1 MTITDNSR
9 TTAPRPVS
17 SLTRALSQVSLEE
30 QARPAKKAALSI
42 ASETLKAQQTRQIV
56 SYCNAIDREI
66 PLIQVNTRRALSTYL
81 VNNRIHDTGLLNQRQ
96 KNLCA
101 WTLLE
106 HAARGDSDFKKIYPA
121 MVGSYVGAAEKP
133 RFEALARSMNLNP
146 ANFIA

>member
-81 VNNRIHDTGLLNQRQ
+81 VNNQIHDTGLLNQRQ
-96 KNLCA
+96 KTCA
-101 WTLLE
+101 LGPCWNTQPE
-106 HAARGDSDFKKIYPA
+106 AIVTSR
-121 MVGSYVGAAEKP
+121 
-133 RFEALARSMNLNP
+133 RFTRHWLAVTSVPQKSRVSRHWP
-146 ANFIA
+146 DR